1 MCFASSTGPVLRAFY
16 LTAAGLTLLPL
27 LIFGGIVAGIGYFR
41 RRSIASGKTTA
52 AQSAITAETRN
63 ADPGV

>member
-16 LTAAGLTLLPL
+16 LTAVGLTLLPV

-41 RRSIASGKTTA
+41 RRSAASGTMSVVQNAGA
-52 AQSAITAETRN
+52 AEVPG
-63 ADPGV
+63 ADSGV